1 MSFPILTFI
10 VFLPLAGGLIILF
23 TPKKNVG
30 LIKAVATAVTAAA
43 LVLSLVVLLNFD
55 YTKSSMQF
63 EENLRW
69 VPSINISYHLGIDG
83 ISVGLIFLTTL
94 LSFLACIASYGI
106 NIRQK
111 EYFFLY
117 LLLSM
122 GMLGTFV
129 ALDLV
134 LFYVFWEVVLV
145 PMYFLIGIWG
155 GPRKEYAAIKFF
167 VYTLAGS
174 VFMLLGILAL
184 YFTST
189 PHTFNIME
197 LGKTTGALTI
207 PVQTLIFI
215 AFYLGF
221 AVKVPVFPFHT
232 WLPDA
237 HVEAPTPISVLLAG
251 VLLKMGGYGFFR
263 ISFPLLKDAAI
274 YFALPFAIL
283 GLVNIVYGAIV
294 AMAQVDFKK
303 MVAYSSVSHMGFVML
318 GLASM
323 TVTGF
328 NGALLQMLN
337 HGIITGG
344 MFLLVGVLYDR
355 AHTRDLDKFG
365 GLGVRMPV
373 YSGMLIVFTLAS
385 LGLPGLS
392 GFVSEFMSLLGTY
405 AAFKITTIVSVVGIV
420 ITAGYFLYMLQRVL
434 MGPANERLAGI
445 LDINKREL
453 LTLIPL
459 LAIVIVVGVYPLTA
473 IKYQMVSLEAL
484 IRMLGGVS
492 F

>member
-1 MSFPILTFI
+1 MSFPILSCI
-10 VFLPLAGGLIILF
+10 VFLPLAGGLIILL
-23 TPKKNVG
+23 TPKNNVG

-43 LVLSLVVLLNFD
+43 LILSVVLLLNFD

-69 VPSINISYHLGIDG
+69 IPSINISYHLGIDG
-83 ISVGLIFLTTL
+83 ISIGLVFLTTL

-106 NIRQK
+106 NVRQK

-155 GPRKEYAAIKFF
+155 GPKKEYAAIKFF
-167 VYTLAGS
+167 IYTLAGS

-184 YFTST
+184 YFTSA

-197 LGKTTGALTI
+197 LGKTTGALAVPLQI
-207 PVQTLIFI
+207 VIFI

-274 YFALPFAIL
+274 YFALPFALL

-328 NGALLQMLN
+328 NGSLLQMFN

-373 YSGMLIVFTLAS
+373 YSGILTVFTLAS

-405 AAFKITTIVSVVGIV
+405 AKFQVTTIVSVLGIV

-434 MGPANERLAGI
+434 MGPVNERLADI

-459 LAIVIVVGVYPLTA
+459 MIIIILIGVYPLAA
-473 IKYQMVSLEAL
+473 IKYQMVSIEAL
-484 IRMLGGVS
+484 IQMLGGVS